1 MESRQLICMDR
12 ETTFWSV
19 VTAVALAGLL
29 LLLAS
34 DKGLFDT
41 DDQSSSEQEP
51 GQDESMTDE
60 PQTPLNSSAD
70 TPDPLAFECVQHGEQ
85 LSRHDH
91 VTLRIYVN
99 GEQQLIES
107 AVGIQTDVCNGN
119 EDYMHAIHTH
129 DDAGRLHIELNDAG
143 NISLGV
149 FFDIWGYH
157 FDETGIFDYRAN
169 STHEMAMHVFASDET
184 AAEEN
189 LVSSFDDYLLQD
201 GEIIEIHYR
210 VRSS

>member
-1 MESRQLICMDR
+1 MCMDR
-12 ETTFWSV
+12 EKTFWSV
-19 VTAVALAGLL
+19 VTAVALVALL

-34 DKGLFDT
+34 DKGLFDSE
-41 DDQSSSEQEP
+41 DQSSSDQDSGQEDTKIN
-51 GQDESMTDE
+51 GT
-60 PQTPLNSSAD
+60 QTVLNSSAD
-70 TPDPLAFECVQHGEQ
+70 APDPLAFECVQHGEQ

-91 VTLRIYVN
+91 VTLRVFIN

-129 DDAGRLHIELNDAG
+129 DDTGRLHIELNDAG
-143 NISLGV
+143 DISLGV

-157 FDETGIFDYRAN
+157 FDETGIFDYRSN
-169 STHEMAMHVFASDET
+169 STHGMAMHVFASDEA

-189 LVSSFDDYLLQD
+189 LVSSFDDYMLQN
-201 GEIIEIHYR
+201 GEIIEVHYR
-210 VRSS
+210 LRSA

>member
-60 PQTPLNSSAD
+60 PQTQLNSSAD
-70 TPDPLAFECVQHGEQ
+70 TPDPLAFECVQH
-85 LSRHDH
+85 
-91 VTLRIYVN
+91 

-201 GEIIEIHYR
+201 GEIIEVHYR

>member
-1 MESRQLICMDR
+1 MDR
-12 ETTFWSV
+12 EKTFWSV
-19 VTAVALAGLL
+19 VTAVALVALL

-34 DKGLFDT
+34 DKGLFDSE
-41 DDQSSSEQEP
+41 DQSSSDQDSGQEDTEIN
-51 GQDESMTDE
+51 GT
-60 PQTPLNSSAD
+60 QTVLNSSAD
-70 TPDPLAFECVQHGEQ
+70 APDPLAFECVQHGEQ

-91 VTLRIYVN
+91 VTLRVFIN

-129 DDAGRLHIELNDAG
+129 DD
-143 NISLGV
+143 ISLGV

-157 FDETGIFDYRAN
+157 FDETGIFDYRSN
-169 STHEMAMHVFASDET
+169 STHGMAMHVFASDEA

-189 LVSSFDDYLLQD
+189 LVSSFDDYMLQN
-201 GEIIEIHYR
+201 GEIIEVHYR
-210 VRSS
+210 LRSA